1 MLTEIFTSLSLFN
14 LDALSPLLCSFE
26 SLTMILLATSQ
37 RTLLLKRYLRIR
49 MMKLLQLPTSTCLQ
63 VAESSCL
70 WSDDEARFGRI
81 AQWLQ

>member
-1 MLTEIFTSLSLFN
+1 MNVTAIFKSLSLIN

-63 VAESSCL
+63 DAESGYL
-70 WSDDEARFGRI
+70 WSDDEAMVRKI
-81 AQWLQ
+81 